1 MVLQTPSAIR
11 FRLTWKDYVRVFTY
25 NFTEPVIGATALA
38 ICAQQPSLSSL
49 LYILLVVSL
58 LLPMTLTARTGLI
71 QLKVCLSTL
80 IFILAIAL
88 TTLKAY
94 ILSVIDDS
102 QHSSTEDWVE
112 KRLGI

>member
-1 MVLQTPSAIR
+1 
-11 FRLTWKDYVRVFTY
+11 
-25 NFTEPVIGATALA
+25 
-38 ICAQQPSLSSL
+38 
-49 LYILLVVSL
+49 
-58 LLPMTLTARTGLI
+58 MTLTARTGLI